1 MLRNQLPASTNGGA
15 DMIRAIGLALAL
27 ALASTLAYAEDDDD
41 DNIPAAEMEKLK
53 AALTELGCEDGE
65 GFKKEEEGV
74 YEIDDAKCKMGIM
87 DIKLDKD
94 FKVILISRY

>member
-1 MLRNQLPASTNGGA
+1 
-15 DMIRAIGLALAL
+15 MIRMIGLALVL
-27 ALASTLAYAEDDDD
+27 ALATTLAYAEDDDD
-41 DNIPAAEMEKLK
+41 KVPDADIAKIK

-65 GFKKEEEGV
+65 GFKKESEGI